1 MVKLYGITIFH
12 KNGVVTTL
20 KSASDLSSFNYFYR
34 QNVGEFLTFAS
45 KVAVE
50 RTQPGQRQSVKQE
63 EHFCHVY
70 VRGDGLAGVIT
81 SDKEY
86 PSRVAYTV
94 LSKVLEDFGSK
105 VPKEKWQ
112 NSTLTT
118 IEYEELEKVLEKY
131 QNPKEADAMSR
142 VQSELDDTKII
153 LHETMESLMQRGEKI
168 DDLVAK
174 SDQLSDQSK
183 MFYKKAKKMNSWC
196 CTIQ

>member
-1 MVKLYGITIFH
+1 MFFSI
-12 KNGVVTTL
+12 
-20 KSASDLSSFNYFYR
+20 
-34 QNVGEFLTFAS
+34 GEFLTFAT

-63 EHFCHVY
+63 EQVCHVY

-86 PSRVAYTV
+86 PSRVAFTV

-112 NSTLTT
+112 NSSMTT
-118 IEYEELEKVLEKY
+118 INYDELEGVLQKY
-131 QNPKEADAMSR
+131 QDPKEADAMSR

-153 LHETMESLMQRGEKI
+153 LLLKKPWSTERYIKKETLNTQI
-168 DDLVAK
+168 DLG
-174 SDQLSDQSK
+174 L
-183 MFYKKAKKMNSWC
+183 
-196 CTIQ
+196 